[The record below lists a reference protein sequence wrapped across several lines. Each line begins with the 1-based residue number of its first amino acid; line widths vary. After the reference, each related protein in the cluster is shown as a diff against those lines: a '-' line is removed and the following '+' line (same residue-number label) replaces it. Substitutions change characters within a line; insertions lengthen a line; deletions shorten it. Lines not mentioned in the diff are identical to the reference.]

1 LSEVADQPNIT
12 TRIKSIGGHSGK
24 CVELKITS
32 KKDFKLKIPA
42 GTLYYPADEGEQ
54 TLVAPIAMTYIIK
67 KNVPR
72 TIKIDGYCTES
83 SDRSPKSEGIFSL
96 GLTQDTAL
104 QTLVD
109 FISKYK
115 IQDKGAIQEA
125 VWCVTDDESIANVHL
140 GDPAQNKAL
149 RSLLAKVTRKE
160 IPWHSASRE
169 IETDEA
175 GNISTRTTTVF
186 GNISFANPKPRTIQS
201 KVVNAEGVTK
211 FTNGKSHTI
220 PIADNVKLNFEVS
233 VSGWKKGNYS
243 VIYYD
248 TEGVEILKKEFVI

>member
-1 LSEVADQPNIT
+1 MPY
-12 TRIKSIGGHSGK
+12 
-24 CVELKITS
+24 
-32 KKDFKLKIPA
+32 KKPF
-42 GTLYYPADEGEQ
+42 
-54 TLVAPIAMTYIIK
+54 
-67 KNVPR
+67 
-72 TIKIDGYCTES
+72 
-83 SDRSPKSEGIFSL
+83 
-96 GLTQDTAL
+96 
-104 QTLVD
+104 
-109 FISKYK
+109 
-115 IQDKGAIQEA
+115 GAF
-125 VWCVTDDESIANVHL
+125 TDDESIANVHL

-248 TEGVEILKKEFVI
+248 TEGVENS